1 MHIYFLNI
9 TDGIT
14 LLVYSKKLKNNYCKC
29 HYTDGFTNGTGP
41 SVYLKSWKIIIANV
55 TAIVN
60 ALMELQMVFCQ

>member
-41 SVYLKSWKIIIANV
+41 SVYSK
-55 TAIVN
+55 
-60 ALMELQMVFCQ
+60 ELENNYCKCHCYC